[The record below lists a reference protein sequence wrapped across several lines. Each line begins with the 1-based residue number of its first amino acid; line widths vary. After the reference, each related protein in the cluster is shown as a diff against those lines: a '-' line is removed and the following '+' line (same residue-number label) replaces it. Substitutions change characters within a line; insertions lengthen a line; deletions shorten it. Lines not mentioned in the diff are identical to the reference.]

1 MNLEHQSQGQ
11 CLQKGQCSLLGVEVE
26 SRLMA
31 TVKLS
36 EKCCA
41 LEVEV
46 EVREASPEAAVMEV
60 PWVFSPS

>member
-46 EVREASPEAAVMEV
+46 EVERQAQRLQ
-60 PWVFSPS
+60 